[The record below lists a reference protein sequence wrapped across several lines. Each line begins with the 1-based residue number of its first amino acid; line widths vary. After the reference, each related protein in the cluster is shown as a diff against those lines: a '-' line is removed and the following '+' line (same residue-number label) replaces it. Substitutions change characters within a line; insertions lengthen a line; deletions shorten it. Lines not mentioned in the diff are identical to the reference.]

1 MLVEYLANDSW
12 IANVGPGHWHAELEL
27 WFEPQV
33 GKTRLV
39 RRRHVG
45 PLVVQRPFHPEP
57 DGTAHVYLLHPPG
70 GVAGGDRLEIACH
83 LAPGARAVLTT
94 PGAAKFYRSPHS
106 LSALRTVIDVGADA
120 VCEYLPQET
129 ILFDGANASIE
140 TRISLAANA
149 TYVGWEFISFGR
161 PAAREGFT
169 WGTARQRVEVLRAG
183 RPIWFERLHLDGGS
197 PLIGSRFAFAG
208 KPIVGTMVYAGPMVE
223 TLAERILDA
232 VGEAA
237 AQGVFSVSQ
246 LRQVVVCRYLGTRMS
261 EGKSLFIR
269 AWEVLREVGLGKSA
283 THPRIWST

>member
-1 MLVEYLANDSW
+1 M
-12 IANVGPGHWHAELEL
+12 PGQATGTQNLSCGSNLKRE
-27 WFEPQV
+27 
-33 GKTRLV
+33 KRASV

-45 PLVVQRPFHPEP
+45 PLVVQRPFHPEA

-83 LAPGARAVLTT
+83 VAPGARAVLTT

-120 VCEYLPQET
+120 ACEYLPQET

-161 PAAREGFT
+161 PAAGEGFT

-183 RPIWFERLHLDGGS
+183 RPIWFNVSTWTADRRF
-197 PLIGSRFAFAG
+197 IGLRFRVRRKADRRHHGLCRSNGRDFS
-208 KPIVGTMVYAGPMVE
+208 
-223 TLAERILDA
+223 AERIREA

-237 AQGVFSVSQ
+237 AQGVFSLSH
-246 LRQVVVCRYLGTRMS
+246 LNRLLYAAISAHACRRANRSSSALGMCC
-261 EGKSLFIR
+261 
-269 AWEVLREVGLGKSA
+269 AM
-283 THPRIWST
+283 